1 MDYFW
6 GQGWL
11 VAGIII
17 FFLLSICCQLLAG
30 LFLLQ
35 LLKESKE
42 LEEGSP
48 RLLRSWLE
56 QYLKEENQISNTS
69 AFVEKGLLEFK
80 IGKFNLFQLKHMAGQ
95 LLLFSVFLS
104 GLGACKGIVEGKTL
118 GQILPF
124 YIICLL
130 GLYIH
135 FSLSG
140 IIDIEEKKQII
151 RTNLLDFLENHKPY
165 LWGNSCLETEE
176 NKDIEKEVA
185 FGEKEE
191 EQLKELLKEILA

>member
-35 LLKESKE
+35 LLRESKE

-48 RLLRSWLE
+48 KLLRGWLE
-56 QYLKEENQISNTS
+56 QYLKEESQISNIS
-69 AFVEKGLLEFK
+69 AFIEKSMQEFK
-80 IGKFNLFQLKHMAGQ
+80 IGRVNLFQLKHVAGQ
-95 LLLFSVFLS
+95 LLLFGVFLS
-104 GLGACKGIVEGKTL
+104 GLGACKGIVEGRTL

-135 FSLSG
+135 FSLSSV
-140 IIDIEEKKQII
+140 IDIEEKKQII
-151 RTNLLDFLENHKPY
+151 KTNLLDFLENHKPY
-165 LWGNSCLETEE
+165 LWGSSRLEKER
-176 NKDIEKEVA
+176 NNDIEEETV

>member
-11 VAGIII
+11 LAGIFV
-17 FFLLSICCQLLAG
+17 FFLLSIGCQLSVG
-30 LFLLQ
+30 YFMLQ
-35 LLKESKE
+35 LLKESKI
-42 LEEGSP
+42 LEEGNP
-48 RLLRSWLE
+48 RLLRQWVE
-56 QYLKEENQISNTS
+56 EYLREEKQISNRA
-69 AFVEKGLLEFK
+69 AFVEKSLQDFKMGRFTLL
-80 IGKFNLFQLKHMAGQ
+80 QLKHMSGQ
-95 LLLFSVFLS
+95 LLLLSVFLS

-135 FSLSG
+135 FSLAG
-140 IIDIEEKKQII
+140 IIDIEEKKQMVK
-151 RTNLLDFLENHKPY
+151 TNLLDFLENHKPY
-165 LWGNSCLETEE
+165 LWGDSRREGEKDKTIEE
-176 NKDIEKEVA
+176 EVF

-191 EQLKELLKEILA
+191 EELKELLREILA

>member
-1 MDYFW
+1 M
-6 GQGWL
+6 
-11 VAGIII
+11 
-17 FFLLSICCQLLAG
+17 
-30 LFLLQ
+30 
-35 LLKESKE
+35 
-42 LEEGSP
+42 
-48 RLLRSWLE
+48 
-56 QYLKEENQISNTS
+56 
-69 AFVEKGLLEFK
+69 
-80 IGKFNLFQLKHMAGQ
+80 
-95 LLLFSVFLS
+95 
-104 GLGACKGIVEGKTL
+104 EGKTL

-140 IIDIEEKKQII
+140 IIDMEEKKQII

>member
-80 IGKFNLFQLKHMAGQ
+80 IGKFN
-95 LLLFSVFLS
+95 
-104 GLGACKGIVEGKTL
+104 
-118 GQILPF
+118 ILPKTDVK
-124 YIICLL
+124 
-130 GLYIH
+130 GL
-135 FSLSG
+135 
-140 IIDIEEKKQII
+140 II
-151 RTNLLDFLENHKPY
+151 RLIYHNYNMRR
-165 LWGNSCLETEE
+165 
-176 NKDIEKEVA
+176 
-185 FGEKEE
+185 
-191 EQLKELLKEILA
+191 